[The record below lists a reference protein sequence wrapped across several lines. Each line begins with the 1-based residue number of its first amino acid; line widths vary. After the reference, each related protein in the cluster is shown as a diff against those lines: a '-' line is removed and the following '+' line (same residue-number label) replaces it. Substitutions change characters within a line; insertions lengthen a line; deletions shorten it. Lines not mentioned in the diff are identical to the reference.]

1 MTREADAPQQS
12 DCGVFATKSRELE
25 RGLYWYVNITSE
37 RMEHQEITMKSGHTR
52 KRAMEY
58 CMEIGCDVPDAS
70 IHSYGVR
77 IPIFMATKAHSSAN
91 SAICL
96 SVGR

>member
-1 MTREADAPQQS
+1 M
-12 DCGVFATKSRELE
+12 
-25 RGLYWYVNITSE
+25 NITSE
-37 RMEHQEITMKSGHTR
+37 RMEHQQITMKSGHAR

-58 CMEIGCDVPDAS
+58 RIEIGCDAPDAS

-77 IPIFMATKAHSSAN
+77 IPIFMATKAHSSAT